1 LVQGSF
7 SGAMSGFAG
16 TFGGTFDTKKGRI
29 SVPAPFRAILAKIDA
44 EDVVLFPSRH
54 APCLELWPAP
64 VYMAEVERRVAEVS
78 PLSGEYQRIAR
89 RLLARIHTLHPDAE
103 GRLVLPKE
111 LAESAGLDG
120 DIQFSGIGRFVQ
132 IWAASRLVAEEAR
145 LAAEDAG
152 GDV

>member
-1 LVQGSF
+1 
-7 SGAMSGFAG
+7 
-16 TFGGTFDTKKGRI
+16 
-29 SVPAPFRAILAKIDA
+29 
-44 EDVVLFPSRH
+44 
-54 APCLELWPAP
+54 
-64 VYMAEVERRVAEVS
+64 MAEVERRVAEVS

-145 LAAEDAG
+145 LAAEDGG
-152 GDV
+152 GDI